1 MALPGKNINHQ
12 PSRKRGKN
20 VNFIE
25 HMDKF
30 SIKMTLFWHF
40 KVIIE
45 DLQALIHIKGP
56 TTVHA
61 TMCNG

>member
-1 MALPGKNINHQ
+1 MALPEKNINHQ

-20 VNFIE
+20 FVE

-30 SIKMTLFWHF
+30 GIKRTLFWHF

-56 TTVHA
+56 NNST
-61 TMCNG
+61 CNHV